1 VVLKFILLILV
12 SFSINAAEIQRL
24 EAMKVLQYGLIAIFM
39 VLSNSNTMLNMT
51 LAILS
56 EKRVSNTN
64 LIYQSPAN
72 KLQPSLIRRKP
83 RDMTEAI

>member
-1 VVLKFILLILV
+1 MVLKFILLILV

-56 EKRVSNTN
+56 EKRVSNTI

>member
-56 EKRVSNTN
+56 EKRVSNTI